1 MVMEL
6 SSSSRFPLDTTLLL
20 INIADHSL
28 DCSVKLVDK
37 SQILNPGWSE
47 RSATKAESN
56 NLGLRHPRPCH
67 LHSWLLLGRRA

>member
-20 INIADHSL
+20 INVPDQSL
-28 DCSVKLVDK
+28 DCSLKLVDK

-47 RSATKAESN
+47 RSATKAEPN
-56 NLGLRHPRPCH
+56 NLGLRHPRPGP
-67 LHSWLLLGRRA
+67 LHPRLLLGRRA